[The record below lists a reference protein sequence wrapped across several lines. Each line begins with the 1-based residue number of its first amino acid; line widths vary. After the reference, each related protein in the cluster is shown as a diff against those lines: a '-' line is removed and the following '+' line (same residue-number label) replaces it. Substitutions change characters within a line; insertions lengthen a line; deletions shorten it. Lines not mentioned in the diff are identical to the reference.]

1 MNKELELYELIL
13 LLKHTSTEAE
23 TTEKV
28 EQYRDFLTEKGSQV
42 MVKNHGKRSLSY
54 PIKGFETATFIQLVY
69 CGNGNLI
76 KEVSTQIKRDES
88 VLRSITTKLQ
98 DENVSDI
105 FANSL

>member
-1 MNKELELYELIL
+1 MSKELELYELIL
-13 LLKHTSTEAE
+13 LLKYTSTEAE
-23 TTEKV
+23 T
-28 EQYRDFLTEKGSQV
+28 TEKGSQV

-76 KEVSTQIKRDES
+76 KEISTQIKRDES

>member
-28 EQYRDFLTEKGSQV
+28 EHYRDFLTEKGSQV

-54 PIKGFETATFIQLVY
+54 PIRGFETATFIQLVY

-76 KEVSTQIKRDES
+76 TDIGTQIKRDES

>member
-1 MNKELELYELIL
+1 MKNELEIYELVL
-13 LLKHTSTEAE
+13 LLKFTATPEGLTERIE
-23 TTEKV
+23 F
-28 EQYRDFLTEKGSQV
+28 YRDFLIEKGCQV

-76 KEVSTQIKRDES
+76 KEISTQIKRDES